1 MNIYRT
7 LLILVFFLFS
17 CSPKTNLTQIDFE
30 EIYNFKSK
38 AIAYSLINGEKT
50 EEFLEF
56 ENSSRDAKKKALDKC
71 KKYINSNQTKKL
83 DCKIVFIKI
92 TNKIETS
99 LN

>member
-1 MNIYRT
+1 MNIYKIF
-7 LLILVFFLFS
+7 LILTFLLFS

-38 AIAYSLINGEKT
+38 AIAYSLNNGEKT
-50 EEFLEF
+50 EEFLVF
-56 ENSSRDAKKKALDKC
+56 ENSSQDAKNKALDKC
-71 KKYINSNQTKKL
+71 KKYINSNQTKRL

>member
-1 MNIYRT
+1 MNIYKIF
-7 LLILVFFLFS
+7 LILTFFLFS

-38 AIAYSLINGEKT
+38 AIAYSLINGKKT
-50 EEFLEF
+50 KEFLEF
-56 ENSSRDAKKKALDKC
+56 ENSSQDATNKALDKC
-71 KKYINSNQTKKL
+71 KKYINSNQTKRL